1 MRVRGPA
8 ARLALL
14 EHVRPT
20 ARPTRVV
27 TVEDDARYRATIEV
41 LLGHSEDFVLAGSHC
56 SASAAFT
63 SLSDSVEAGDPPG
76 WDLVLM
82 DLEVP
87 GMSGVECTRRIRGH

>member
-1 MRVRGPA
+1 MSG
-8 ARLALL
+8 
-14 EHVRPT
+14 PT

-27 TVEDDARYRATIEV
+27 TVEGDAAIAPPSRSCSAIAR
-41 LLGHSEDFVLAGSHC
+41 DFVLAGSHC

-82 DLEVP
+82 DLEIP
-87 GMSGVECTRRIRGH
+87 GMSGVECARRIRGH

>member
-56 SASAAFT
+56 SAT